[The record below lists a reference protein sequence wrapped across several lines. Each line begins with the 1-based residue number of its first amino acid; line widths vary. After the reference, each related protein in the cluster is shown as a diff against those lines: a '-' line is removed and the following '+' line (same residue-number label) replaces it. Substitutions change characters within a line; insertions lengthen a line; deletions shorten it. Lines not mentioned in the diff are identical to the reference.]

1 MGRKKK
7 EYSARVFIE
16 GKRFDVPLDVKR
28 SNYNTWDIGKGK
40 IVIASVNGGI
50 KCRDEGIWR
59 ISILMNDMLNP
70 VNLVKKCGKD
80 IEKTIGWRG
89 ELEWGSRKSSPPDR
103 IFELVNSLPDW
114 PTVNNSYIR
123 SASWLRY
130 NAFGIL
136 KEWFEENEIEIEK
149 VVKTFLVSKKFGI

>member
-7 EYSARVFIE
+7 EYFARVFIE
-16 GKRFDVPLDVKR
+16 GKKFHVPLDVKR

-40 IVIASVNGGI
+40 IVIASINGGI

-70 VNLVKKCGKD
+70 VNLVKNKENIK
-80 IEKTIGWRG
+80 KTISWRG
-89 ELEWGSRKSSPPDR
+89 EEEWDSKIPTP
-103 IFELVNSLPDW
+103 NW

-123 SASWLRY
+123 SASWHKS
-130 NAFGIL
+130 NAIGIL
-136 KEWFEENEIEIEK
+136 KEWFEENEVEIEK
-149 VVKTFLVSKKFGI
+149 NVKTFLVSKKFGI